1 MTINSHTKISTIIRE
16 KPAALEAIIGIS
28 PRFEKLRNP
37 VLRKLVATRTSI
49 PAASK
54 IGHCEVS
61 DFFNIL
67 RPLGF
72 NIDDQARPGI
82 VQNSEVPAFMLTLEK
97 DQLSELDVRPVISV
111 GKDPLSLIM
120 QKLKAMKPGMV
131 LKVINSFYPEPL
143 IVLLG
148 KQGFDS
154 FSEIIEDDL
163 VDTYFYKKAAFSN
176 VAEQCQAGTKEE
188 WEIILS
194 KYKDKLQVTD
204 VRGMPMPKPML
215 TILDALDNLKA
226 ETALFV
232 YHERIPVFL
241 IPELRERNFRFM
253 IREVEDG
260 GVHILIYGHDI

>member
-1 MTINSHTKISTIIRE
+1 MTINAHTRISSIIRE

-37 VLRKLVATRTSI
+37 ILRKLVATRTSI
-49 PAASK
+49 AAASK
-54 IGHCEVS
+54 IGHCDVS

-72 NIDDQARPGI
+72 EIDEQARSGV
-82 VQNSEVPAFMLTLEK
+82 VQKSEVPAFMLALEK
-97 DQLSELDVRPVISV
+97 DQLSELDVRPVINA

-120 QKLKAMKPGMV
+120 QKLKAIKPGNV

-154 FSEIIEDDL
+154 FADIIDDDL
-163 VDTYFYKKAAFSN
+163 VETYFYRKAVFSN
-176 VAEQCQAGTKEE
+176 FVEPEQVSTTEE

-194 KYKDKLQVTD
+194 KYKDRLQVAD
-204 VRGMPMPKPML
+204 VRGMPMPKPMM
-215 TILDALDNLKA
+215 TILETLDNLKA

-241 IPELRERNFRFM
+241 IPELKARNFSFM
-253 IREVEDG
+253 IREVEEG
-260 GVHILIYGHDI
+260 GVHILIYGQDL